1 MIFHLKVIINDKIYE
16 MTRLDCKALLKAAK
30 KLASECSIYALKAHG
45 IVELTN
51 KSYKSKSSLKRA
63 IKRFEDEG
71 FKVYYKE

>member
-1 MIFHLKVIINDKIYE
+1 MIFHLKVIVNDKIYE
-16 MTRLDCKALLKAAK
+16 MTRSDCKSLLRATEKFAP
-30 KLASECSIYALKAHG
+30 ECSIYAIKAHG

-51 KSYKSKSSLKRA
+51 KSYKSKTCLKRA